1 MDINFEVLSCP
12 WKRCWKMLQD
22 GEADLGL
29 SVSNKLDRKKY
40 VYFPENSVWSAD
52 FYFFATKETKEKYHL
67 SSIEDARKNKLKVG
81 IVRGNSYHESFWK
94 VFPRDE
100 NNYNNQLSPTA
111 NALMNFRKLSKGRI
125 DLFPIPKT
133 IGLFTIK
140 SQPELKNITYYD
152 FKIFSKDYPVAFSKK
167 SKFKS
172 EKYASIEEVLKA
184 YDQELKKFKET
195 KEFTDI
201 FLKYEK

>member
-1 MDINFEVLSCP
+1 MYLFSFSVLGSNKLVVVGEEFPPYKFIEKGNLIGIDVEIISNILKRLDINFEVLSCP

-133 IGLFTIK
+133 IGLFTI
-140 SQPELKNITYYD
+140 
-152 FKIFSKDYPVAFSKK
+152 
-167 SKFKS
+167 
-172 EKYASIEEVLKA
+172 
-184 YDQELKKFKET
+184 
-195 KEFTDI
+195 
-201 FLKYEK
+201 